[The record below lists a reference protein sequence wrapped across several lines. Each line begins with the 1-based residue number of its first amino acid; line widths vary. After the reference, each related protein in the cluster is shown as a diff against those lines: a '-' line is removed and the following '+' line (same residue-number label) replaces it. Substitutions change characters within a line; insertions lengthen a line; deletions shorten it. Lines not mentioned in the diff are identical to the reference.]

1 MSALNELKQKALAYY
16 QSRTDSEQK
25 LLAALGLLFVVFIVV
40 STVRGLNSSHQEAS
54 KKLQQQQELNGWV
67 AEQIELINSRTS
79 IVGSGSGSANNN
91 NASLTQIV
99 NSTARRHQVTLAR
112 IQPQSTHMVKLGL
125 DEVNFNQLMTWLA
138 ELRNSHGVVVNN
150 IDISKAKDSGL
161 VKVRRLDL
169 ERK

>member
-79 IVGSGSGSANNN
+79 IAGSGSANNN